1 VRGGTSRKCPFV
13 GNYSLKLRLP
23 IIYPNSRRIEQRKR
37 PILCDLLVCEGDSGG
52 ITHAF
57 PLHALVGE
65 KVGYNR
71 VGERT
76 MEAHCEYL
84 STDDLVL
91 RAQQGDER
99 AAEQV
104 LALFRPLAQN
114 LAGRFY
120 MPSCDPED
128 VYQVALIGLWRAVQC
143 FDPRR
148 KAGFAAFAR
157 VCIRRQILS
166 ELKRAQRWASAD
178 RQPFGRGGRAL
189 VAGAVARPAPELVRA
204 TQRARNNAAAA
215 RVFGDET
222 QPAGSASNC
231 FVSAAPYLP
240 RDCGANRML
249 AKIGGQRAGSN
260 QAQGIPPHLREPLNR
275 AYSRIAHTTR
285 IAPA

>member
-1 VRGGTSRKCPFV
+1 M
-13 GNYSLKLRLP
+13 
-23 IIYPNSRRIEQRKR
+23 
-37 PILCDLLVCEGDSGG
+37 
-52 ITHAF
+52 
-57 PLHALVGE
+57 
-65 KVGYNR
+65 
-71 VGERT
+71 
-76 MEAHCEYL
+76 MEAHCEHRL
-84 STDDLVL
+84 ADELVL

-166 ELKRAQRWASAD
+166 ELKRAQRWATPMVSLSD
-178 RQPFGRGGRAL
+178 EGDGRSWLEQLPDPRQNLYEQLSERETTRQQREFL
-189 VAGAVARPAPELVRA
+189 A
-204 TQRARNNAAAA
+204 TKLSPLEAQ
-215 RVFGDET
+215 VI
-222 QPAGSASNC
+222 C

>member
-1 VRGGTSRKCPFV
+1 
-13 GNYSLKLRLP
+13 
-23 IIYPNSRRIEQRKR
+23 
-37 PILCDLLVCEGDSGG
+37 
-52 ITHAF
+52 
-57 PLHALVGE
+57 
-65 KVGYNR
+65 
-71 VGERT
+71 

-99 AAEQV
+99 GGGAGAGAV
-104 LALFRPLAQN
+104 PPLAQN

-143 FDPRR
+143 FDPQR

-166 ELKRAQRWASAD
+166 ELKRAQRWAAPIISLSEEGD
-178 RQPFGRGGRAL
+178 GRSWLEQLPDPRQNLYEQLSERETTRQQREFLATKLSPLEAQVIAL
-189 VAGAVARPAPELVRA
+189 YRQHLTYREI
-204 TQRARNNAAAA
+204 AA
-215 RVFGDET
+215 RIGCS
-222 QPAGSASNC
+222 P
-231 FVSAAPYLP
+231 
-240 RDCGANRML
+240 
-249 AKIGGQRAGSN
+249 KIGGQRAGSN

>member
-143 FDPRR
+143 FDPQR

-166 ELKRAQRWASAD
+166 ELKRAQRWAAPIISLSEEGDGQAWLEQLPD
-178 RQPFGRGGRAL
+178 PRQNL
-189 VAGAVARPAPELVRA
+189 YEQLS
-204 TQRARNNAAAA
+204 
-215 RVFGDET
+215 E
-222 QPAGSASNC
+222 
-231 FVSAAPYLP
+231 
-240 RDCGANRML
+240 
-249 AKIGGQRAGSN
+249 
-260 QAQGIPPHLREPLNR
+260 RE
-275 AYSRIAHTTR
+275 TTR
-285 IAPA
+285 QQREFLATKLSPLERK